1 MPGSLC
7 ILVSR
12 PPYGT
17 LEPAEAIRHARGALA
32 KGWRVVALAFL
43 GESVQALLPGQS
55 PTVREWVSL
64 AEAVTAFM
72 DEGKDRARVL
82 AEGEALGALGL
93 STTDLIQGA
102 LPASLDEI
110 ARTVADSDR
119 ALVF

>member
-7 ILVSR
+7 VLVSR

-17 LEPAEAIRHARGALA
+17 IEPAEAIRHARGALA
-32 KGWRVVALAFL
+32 KGWQVVLAFL

-64 AEAVTAFM
+64 SEAVTEFM

-93 STTDLIQGA
+93 STTDLIQGV

-110 ARTVADSDR
+110 AQTVVASDR
-119 ALVF
+119 ALMF